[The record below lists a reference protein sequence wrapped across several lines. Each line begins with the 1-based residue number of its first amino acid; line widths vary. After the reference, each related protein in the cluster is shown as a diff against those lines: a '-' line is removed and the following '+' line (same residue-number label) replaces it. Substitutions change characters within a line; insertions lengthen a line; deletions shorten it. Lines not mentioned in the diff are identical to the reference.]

1 MHLYSSNADVPNL
14 FYGYSFEQVLH
25 EDIQVPETS
34 ATLQQEQKATSEQSA
49 SLYFWRH
56 NLKKALLW
64 AFIVS
69 SYYYFFNESVIS

>member
-34 ATLQQEQKATSEQSA
+34 ATLQQEQ
-49 SLYFWRH
+49 
-56 NLKKALLW
+56 
-64 AFIVS
+64 
-69 SYYYFFNESVIS
+69 